1 MNKIDTEHKLSA
13 PSGTIL
19 CGDALTMLKTLPGES
34 VDTCVCS
41 PPYFGLRDYGHA
53 EQIGLEET
61 PEKYVDRLT
70 EVFQEVRRVLVSTG
84 TLWLVIADS
93 YAGSSKGAL
102 SRESSQKIKTKQ
114 SYKFTLDNP
123 AVQMPK
129 TWQGIKAKD
138 MVGIPWMTAFALRNS
153 GWWLRSDCIWWK
165 PNAMPQSVKD
175 RPTSSYEHVFLFAKS
190 YKYYYDYE
198 AVKEPVADGTIERMK
213 RGMSNGH
220 KYSNGAPGQTAQSIN
235 KPRKNRTGDDADM
248 PLFRNMRDVMVI
260 STKAYREAH
269 FATFPVELATRCI
282 KAGCPAG
289 GIVLD
294 PFMGSGTTGVAA
306 LMQGRRYFG
315 IDINREYC
323 NLAQRRLEMTAQEI
337 ERGGRK
343 KDN

>member
-129 TWQGIKAKD
+129 T
-138 MVGIPWMTAFALRNS
+138 
-153 GWWLRSDCIWWK
+153 
-165 PNAMPQSVKD
+165 
-175 RPTSSYEHVFLFAKS
+175 
-190 YKYYYDYE
+190 
-198 AVKEPVADGTIERMK
+198 
-213 RGMSNGH
+213 
-220 KYSNGAPGQTAQSIN
+220 
-235 KPRKNRTGDDADM
+235 
-248 PLFRNMRDVMVI
+248 
-260 STKAYREAH
+260 
-269 FATFPVELATRCI
+269 
-282 KAGCPAG
+282 
-289 GIVLD
+289 
-294 PFMGSGTTGVAA
+294 
-306 LMQGRRYFG
+306 
-315 IDINREYC
+315 
-323 NLAQRRLEMTAQEI
+323 
-337 ERGGRK
+337 
-343 KDN
+343 